1 MVERFKVGNFYFS
14 RDLIIERTNANHR
27 MGKDT
32 EKHMYL
38 IITLRISETM
48 RKTVQSKKSEQQT

>member
-1 MVERFKVGNFYFS
+1 MIERFKVGNFYFS
-14 RDLIIERTNANHR
+14 RDLIIESTNANHR

-38 IITLRISETM
+38 IIT
-48 RKTVQSKKSEQQT
+48 